1 MNKQALTLLLIITCC
16 AFILTRCSENKNT
29 GNTTPSAD
37 SSTVITGSY
46 NGYETNVKWGEH
58 LVLTLGCNDCHT
70 PKKMGPKGP
79 VNDESLTLAGHWS
92 STPIADIDRKMVQK
106 KGLAVTTDETAWI
119 GPWGISYASNL
130 TPDSTGI
137 GSWTED
143 QFIRCL
149 RDGKYMGLETGRDLL
164 PPMPWPTFRNLS
176 DNELKAVFAYLK
188 SIKPI
193 HNVVPAAAPPI
204 MN

>member
-1 MNKQALTLLLIITCC
+1 MNKKALTLLLITTGC

-37 SSTVITGSY
+37 SSTVIAGSF
-46 NGYETNVKWGEH
+46 NGYGTNVKWGEH

-70 PKKMGPKGP
+70 PKKMGPNGP

-92 STPIADIDRKMVQK
+92 ATPIADIDRKMVQK

-130 TPDSTGI
+130 TPDSTGL

-149 RDGKYMGLETGRDLL
+149 REGKYMGLETGRDLL
-164 PPMPWPTFRNLS
+164 PPMPWQTFRNLT

-188 SIKPI
+188 SIRPI
-193 HNVVPAAAPPI
+193 HNVVPAAAPPV